1 MSRTG
6 DHLTPRKPILLVVD
20 DQPSNIQV
28 LHQIFKADCEVY
40 MATSGEQALAFCA
53 TQLPDLILLDVVMP
67 GIDGHQVCTELKS
80 NPRTRDIPVIFV
92 TGHSNPEDET
102 EGLRLG
108 AVDFIS
114 KPVNA
119 SVVRAR
125 VHMQLMLR
133 QSLRQVQ
140 ELNETLESRV
150 AQRTAELQRAL
161 QDLRQ
166 SQDNLAHS
174 EARATLSTL
183 IAGVSHELGTPL
195 GNSKMVSSTLA
206 QQTRAMAQDL
216 QSGQLKRSSL
226 DRYLGQMS
234 EGVQLLE
241 HNLTRAVELLTAF
254 RQVAADQASEQH
266 RVFNLDLVVREIL
279 HTLSPSL
286 KRQPHRV
293 VVEIATDIMMDS
305 QPGALGQVIIN
316 LVNNAY
322 LHAFEGRVDGVLTI
336 SAQLDADSVALTVA
350 DNGAGMPAA
359 LLEKLFEPFFST
371 KIGKGGTGL
380 GMAIVQNLVTKALGG
395 RIKVASTVGQG
406 TRFEIVLPKVMP
418 D

>member
-1 MSRTG
+1 MT
-6 DHLTPRKPILLVVD
+6 HLTTRKPILLVVD
-20 DQPSNIQV
+20 DQPSNIEV
-28 LHQIFKADCEVY
+28 LHQIFKVDCEVY

-67 GIDGHQVCTELKS
+67 GIDGHQVCTELGADL
-80 NPRTRDIPVIFV
+80 RTRDIPVIFV

-150 AQRTAELQRAL
+150 AQRTAELHRAL

-216 QSGQLKRSSL
+216 ESGQLKRSSL
-226 DRYLGQMS
+226 DRYVGQMS
-234 EGVQLLE
+234 EGVHLLE

-266 RVFNLDLVVREIL
+266 REFNLDLVVREIL

-286 KRQPHRV
+286 KFQPHRI
-293 VVEIATDIMMDS
+293 VVEIANDIMMDS

-316 LVNNAY
+316 LVNNAF
-322 LHAFEGRVDGVLTI
+322 LHAFEGRTDGVLTI
-336 SAQLDADSVALTVA
+336 SARLDTDSVALTVT
-350 DNGAGMPAA
+350 DNGVGMPAE
-359 LLEKLFEPFFST
+359 LQTKLFEPFFST

-395 RIKVASTVGQG
+395 RIKVASTVGHG

-418 D
+418 G

>member
-1 MSRTG
+1 MT
-6 DHLTPRKPILLVVD
+6 DPTARKPILLLVD

-28 LHQIFKADCEVY
+28 LHQIFKADYEVY

-53 TQLPDLILLDVVMP
+53 NQLPDLILLDVIMP
-67 GIDGHQVCTELKS
+67 GIDGHQVCTELKADA
-80 NPRTRDIPVIFV
+80 RTRDIPVIFV
-92 TGHSNPEDET
+92 TGHSNPADET

-108 AVDFIS
+108 AVDFIP

-119 SVVRAR
+119 PVVRAR

-150 AQRTAELQRAL
+150 ARRTAELHRAL

-206 QQTRAMAQDL
+206 QQTRTMAQDL
-216 QSGQLKRSSL
+216 ESGQLKRSSL
-226 DRYLGQMS
+226 DRYVAQVS
-234 EGVQLLE
+234 EGVLLLE
-241 HNLTRAVELLTAF
+241 HNLSRAVELLTAF

-266 RVFNLDLVVREIL
+266 REFNLELVVREIL

-286 KRQPHRV
+286 KRQPHRIV
-293 VVEIATDIMMDS
+293 LEIADDIVMDS

-322 LHAFEGRVDGVLTI
+322 LHAFEGRSDGVLTI
-336 SAQLDADSVALTVA
+336 SAQLDTDAVVLTVA
-350 DNGAGMPAA
+350 DNGAGMSTA
-359 LLEKLFEPFFST
+359 LLDKLFEPFFST

-380 GMAIVQNLVTKALGG
+380 GMAIVQNLVTKTLGG
-395 RIKVASTVGQG
+395 RITVASTVGQG
-406 TRFEIVLPKVMP
+406 TRFEIVLPKAMP

>member
-350 DNGAGMPAA
+350 DNGVGMPAE
-359 LLEKLFEPFFST
+359 LLDKLFEPFFST

-395 RIKVASTVGQG
+395 RINVVSTAGKG
-406 TRFEIVLPKVMP
+406 TRFEIVLPKAMP

>member
-150 AQRTAELQRAL
+150 AQRTAELHRAL

-216 QSGQLKRSSL
+216 ESGQLKRSSL
-226 DRYLGQMS
+226 DRYVGQMS
-234 EGVQLLE
+234 EGVHLLE

-266 RVFNLDLVVREIL
+266 REFNLDLVVREIL

-286 KRQPHRV
+286 KFQPHRI
-293 VVEIATDIMMDS
+293 VVEIANDIMMDS

-316 LVNNAY
+316 LVNNAF
-322 LHAFEGRVDGVLTI
+322 LHAFEGRTDGVLTI
-336 SAQLDADSVALTVA
+336 SARLDTDSVALTVT
-350 DNGAGMPAA
+350 DNGVGMPAE
-359 LLEKLFEPFFST
+359 LQTKLFEPFFST

-395 RIKVASTVGQG
+395 RIKVASTVGHG

-418 D
+418 G

>member
-1 MSRTG
+1 MT
-6 DHLTPRKPILLVVD
+6 DPTTRKPILLVVD

-28 LHQIFKADCEVY
+28 LHQIFKDDCEVY

-53 TQLPDLILLDVVMP
+53 NQLPDLILLDVVMP
-67 GIDGHQVCTELKS
+67 GIDGHQVCTELKADL
-80 NPRTRDIPVIFV
+80 RTHDIPVIFV
-92 TGHSNPEDET
+92 TGHSTPEDET

-108 AVDFIS
+108 AADFIP

-133 QSLRQVQ
+133 RSLRQVQ

-150 AQRTAELQRAL
+150 AQRTAELHRAL

-226 DRYLGQMS
+226 DRYVGQMS
-234 EGVQLLE
+234 EGVLLLE
-241 HNLTRAVELLTAF
+241 HNLTRAVELLSDF

-266 RVFNLDLVVREIL
+266 REFNLDLVVREIL

-286 KRQPHRV
+286 KRQPHRIV
-293 VVEIATDIMMDS
+293 LEIADDIMMDS

-322 LHAFEGRVDGVLTI
+322 LHAFEGRADGVLTI